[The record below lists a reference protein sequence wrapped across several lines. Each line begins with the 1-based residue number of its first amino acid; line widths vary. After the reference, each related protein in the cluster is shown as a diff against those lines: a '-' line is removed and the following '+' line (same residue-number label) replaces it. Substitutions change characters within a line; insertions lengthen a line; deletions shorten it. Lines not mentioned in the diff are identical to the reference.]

1 MRCSTL
7 VSALLVAGAMSSP
20 VHQKLHNKR
29 AIVYEVVT
37 NVVIEYITDYA
48 SAPTSVQAPNDG
60 GHHHS
65 STTPA
70 PAPVTTT
77 STTPVAVAPV
87 TTSVAPVTTSVA
99 AAQSTTTSSS
109 SSAGAGNGPLPA
121 TLDADGTLYQE
132 IVLTHHNVH
141 RANHSASALTWNATL
156 AQYAKA
162 QAMTCVYSET
172 L

>member
-1 MRCSTL
+1 MRASTL

-29 AIVYEVVT
+29 AVVYEIVT
-37 NVVIEYITDYA
+37 NVVIEYVTEDA
-48 SAPTSVQAPNDG
+48 AAPTSVQAPNDFV
-60 GHHHS
+60 HNHHS
-65 STTPA
+65 SSAAA

-77 STTPVAVAPV
+77 TTTPVAVAPV

-99 AAQSTTTSSS
+99 AVQSSS
-109 SSAGAGNGPLPA
+109 DTSAGNGPVPA

-141 RANHSASALTWNATL
+141 RANHSAPALTWNATL
-156 AQYAKA
+156 AQYAKE
-162 QAMTCVYSET
+162 QAMTCIYSED